1 MVPTSATVSS
11 LSVVGTG
18 LAVGKYAVKAI
29 AAPTIGTKIFYGLS
43 CASYDVSL
51 SGFSVCLVTRYN
63 PVLLIATLGSRAV
76 GFAAYP
82 LGR

>member
-1 MVPTSATVSS
+1 MVPKSATVSS

-29 AAPTIGTKIFYGLS
+29 AAPTIGTKILYGLS

-63 PVLLIATLGSRAV
+63 PVLLATLGSRAV
-76 GFAAYP
+76 GFAAYA

>member
-29 AAPTIGTKIFYGLS
+29 AAPTIGTKIL
-43 CASYDVSL
+43 
-51 SGFSVCLVTRYN
+51 
-63 PVLLIATLGSRAV
+63 
-76 GFAAYP
+76 
-82 LGR
+82 